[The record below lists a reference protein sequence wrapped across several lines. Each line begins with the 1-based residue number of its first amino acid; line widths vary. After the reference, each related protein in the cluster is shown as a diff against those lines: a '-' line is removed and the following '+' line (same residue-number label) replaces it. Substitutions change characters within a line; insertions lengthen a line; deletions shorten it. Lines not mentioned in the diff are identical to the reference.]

1 MLTKKET
8 IKKKKSFN
16 KQFSNFKDKYEYYSN
31 TLINDIGDLINQ
43 YKNELNSSDNNE
55 EKQNA
60 MKKMKD
66 DRELFKRQISE
77 LKGEIFTRLEKYN
90 KLKAKIKQGVITE
103 KGFESSPFS
112 KQVCK
117 LLI

>member
-8 IKKKKSFN
+8 IKKKKSLN
-16 KQFSNFKDKYEYYSN
+16 KQFSNFKDKYEYFSN

-43 YKNELNSSDNNE
+43 YKIELNSSDNNE
-55 EKQNA
+55 EKHSA

-66 DRELFKRQISE
+66 DRELFKRQITD

-90 KLKAKIKQGVITE
+90 KIKAKIKQGAFTE
-103 KGFESSPFS
+103 KVFETSPFS
-112 KQVCK
+112 QQVCK
-117 LLI
+117 